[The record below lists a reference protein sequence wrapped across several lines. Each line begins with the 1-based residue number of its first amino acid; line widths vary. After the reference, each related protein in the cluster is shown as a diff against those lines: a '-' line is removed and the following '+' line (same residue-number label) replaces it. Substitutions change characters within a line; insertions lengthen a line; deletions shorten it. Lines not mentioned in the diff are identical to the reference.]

1 MNTITLTIAA
11 TPDNLK
17 RLAEAF
23 GDAIDENFPK
33 DAMPARRITS
43 TGPAEKTIESAEIR
57 MPETVAKP
65 AENVAEEPEPAAET
79 QETVA
84 AQEKQGPAHT
94 LTELRA
100 KAAALVK
107 NGHRDEIKALL
118 QQFNAPKVPELKP
131 EDYDR
136 FFEGLEAIA

>member
-11 TPDNLK
+11 TPDNLR

-23 GDAIDENFPK
+23 GNAIDENFPN
-33 DAMPARRITS
+33 DATPARRIS
-43 TGPAEKTIESAEIR
+43 SMGPAEKTIESAEIR

-65 AENVAEEPEPAAET
+65 AENVAEEPEPAA
-79 QETVA
+79 
-84 AQEKQGPAHT
+84 EKQGPAHT

>member
-17 RLAEAF
+17 RLVVAF
-23 GDAIDENFPK
+23 GDCIDENFPK
-33 DAMPARRITS
+33 DAMPARRIMS
-43 TGPAEKTIESAEIR
+43 TGPAEKTVESAEIR

-65 AENVAEEPEPAAET
+65 AENVAEEPETAVKPE
-79 QETVA
+79 
-84 AQEKQGPAHT
+84 GPAHT

>member
-11 TPDNLK
+11 TPDNLR

-23 GDAIDENFPK
+23 GNAIDENFPN
-33 DAMPARRITS
+33 DATPARRIS
-43 TGPAEKTIESAEIR
+43 SMGPAEKIIESAEIR
-57 MPETVAKP
+57 MP
-65 AENVAEEPEPAAET
+65 ENVAEEPEPAA
-79 QETVA
+79 A
-84 AQEKQGPAHT
+84 PEKQGPAHT

-107 NGHRDEIKALL
+107 GGHREEIKELL
-118 QQFNAPKVPELKP
+118 QQFGAPKVPELNP

>member
-11 TPDNLK
+11 TPDNLR

-23 GDAIDENFPK
+23 GNAINENFPN
-33 DAMPARRITS
+33 DATPARRIS
-43 TGPAEKTIESAEIR
+43 SMGPAEKTIESAEIR

-65 AENVAEEPEPAAET
+65 AENVAEEPEPEAET
-79 QETVA
+79 
-84 AQEKQGPAHT
+84 QEKQGPAHT

>member
-11 TPDNLK
+11 TPDNLR

-23 GDAIDENFPK
+23 GNAIDENFPN
-33 DAMPARRITS
+33 DAMPARRISS

-65 AENVAEEPEPAAET
+65 AENVAET

-84 AQEKQGPAHT
+84 APEKQEPAHT

>member
-11 TPDNLK
+11 TPDNLR

-23 GDAIDENFPK
+23 GNVIDENFPN
-33 DAMPARRITS
+33 DATPARRIS
-43 TGPAEKTIESAEIR
+43 SMGPAEKTIESAEIR

-65 AENVAEEPEPAAET
+65 TENVAEEPEPAA
-79 QETVA
+79 A
-84 AQEKQGPAHT
+84 PEKQGPAHT

-107 NGHRDEIKALL
+107 GGHREEIKALL
-118 QQFNAPKVPELKP
+118 QQFGAPKVPELNP

>member
-23 GDAIDENFPK
+23 GDCIDENFPK

-43 TGPAEKTIESAEIR
+43 TGPAEKTVESAEIKL
-57 MPETVAKP
+57 PEKPENEAKP
-65 AENVAEEPEPAAET
+65 AENVAKEPENEAK
-79 QETVA
+79 QE
-84 AQEKQGPAHT
+84 GPAHT
-94 LTELRA
+94 LSELRA

-118 QQFNAPKVPELKP
+118 QQFNAPKVPELNP

-136 FFEGLEAIA
+136 FYEGLEAIA

>member
-11 TPDNLK
+11 TPDNLR

-23 GDAIDENFPK
+23 GNAIDENFPN
-33 DAMPARRITS
+33 DVMPARRVS
-43 TGPAEKTIESAEIR
+43 SMGPVEKTIESAEIR

-65 AENVAEEPEPAAET
+65 AENVAEEPEPAA
-79 QETVA
+79 A
-84 AQEKQGPAHT
+84 PEKQGPAHT

>member
-23 GDAIDENFPK
+23 GDCIDENFPK
-33 DAMPARRITS
+33 DAMPARRVSS

-57 MPETVAKP
+57 LPETVA
-65 AENVAEEPEPAAET
+65 EPAAET

-84 AQEKQGPAHT
+84 APEKQGPAHT

>member
-11 TPDNLK
+11 TPDNLR

-23 GDAIDENFPK
+23 GNVIDENFPN
-33 DAMPARRITS
+33 DATPARRIS
-43 TGPAEKTIESAEIR
+43 SMGPAEKTIESAEIR

-65 AENVAEEPEPAAET
+65 AENVAEEPEPAAEAP
-79 QETVA
+79 ESVA
-84 AQEKQGPAHT
+84 KPEGPAHT

>member
-11 TPDNLK
+11 TPDNLR

-23 GDAIDENFPK
+23 GNAIDENFPN
-33 DAMPARRITS
+33 DATPARRIS
-43 TGPAEKTIESAEIR
+43 SMGPVEKTIESAEIR
-57 MPETVAKP
+57 MPETVA
-65 AENVAEEPEPAAET
+65 EEPEPAAEAP
-79 QETVA
+79 ESVA
-84 AQEKQGPAHT
+84 KPEGPAHT

-107 NGHRDEIKALL
+107 NGHREEIKALL
-118 QQFNAPKVPELKP
+118 QQFDAPKVPELKP

>member
-11 TPDNLK
+11 TPDNLR

-23 GDAIDENFPK
+23 GNAIDENFPN
-33 DAMPARRITS
+33 DATPARRIS
-43 TGPAEKTIESAEIR
+43 SMGPVEKTIESAEIR

-65 AENVAEEPEPAAET
+65 TENVAEEPEPAAE
-79 QETVA
+79 A
-84 AQEKQGPAHT
+84 APEKQGPAHT

>member
-11 TPDNLK
+11 TPDNLR

-23 GDAIDENFPK
+23 GNAIDENFPN
-33 DAMPARRITS
+33 DVMPARRVSS

-57 MPETVAKP
+57 MPETVAKST
-65 AENVAEEPEPAAET
+65 ENVAET

-84 AQEKQGPAHT
+84 APEKQGPAHT

>member
-11 TPDNLK
+11 TPDNLR

-23 GDAIDENFPK
+23 GNTIDENFPK
-33 DAMPARRITS
+33 DAMPARRIS
-43 TGPAEKTIESAEIR
+43 HDGPAEKTIESAEI
-57 MPETVAKP
+57 VAKP

-84 AQEKQGPAHT
+84 APEKQGPAHT

>member
-11 TPDNLK
+11 TPDNLR

-23 GDAIDENFPK
+23 GNVIDENFPN
-33 DAMPARRITS
+33 DATPALRIS
-43 TGPAEKTIESAEIR
+43 SMGPAEKTIESAEIR
-57 MPETVAKP
+57 MPEAVAKP
-65 AENVAEEPEPAAET
+65 EENVAEAPEPAAET

-84 AQEKQGPAHT
+84 APEKQGPAHT

-107 NGHRDEIKALL
+107 GGHREEIKELL
-118 QQFNAPKVPELKP
+118 QQFGAPKVPELNP